1 MNRRARIS
9 FGLIGAAIA
18 VAALA
23 LLLFSRAPNQHQ
35 QLTLTIAPSELRV
48 PPSQ

>member
-9 FGLIGAAIA
+9 LGLIGAAIA

-23 LLLFSRAPNQHQ
+23 LLLFSRAPNPRQSV
-35 QLTLTIAPSELRV
+35 TLTIPPSELRA
-48 PPSQ
+48 P